1 MALDLTEDEKQLL
14 AALPQSIGSAV
25 AFAGRSGLFGT
36 GKEMFASGQ
45 ALMSGLKDYPGNEL
59 IQAIV
64 PDPSAADKR
73 AELDQARQTRDWAM
87 ARMKAKGIT
96 SAEKLTA
103 QTLDDAREAAQLLSS
118 KVDTNTASQYRAWAM
133 GVAEKVAM
141 ASTEGGFLGFG
152 GTRLSDDEKA
162 IIAQIKTAL
171 GA

>member
-1 MALDLTEDEKQLL
+1 MALNLSDDELQLL
-14 AALPQSIGSAV
+14 ATLPQAIGSAV

-45 ALMSGLKDYPGNEL
+45 ALMAGVKDYPHNEL

-64 PDPSAADKR
+64 PDPGAADKN
-73 AELDQARQTRDWAM
+73 AELAQARQSRDWAM

-103 QTLDDAREAAQLLSS
+103 QTLEDAREAAQLLDS
-118 KVDTNTASQYRAWAM
+118 KLDPTTASQYRSWAM
-133 GVAEKVAM
+133 SVAEKVAM

-152 GTRLSDDEKA
+152 GTRLSDDEKNV
-162 IIAQIKTAL
+162 IAQIKSAL

>member
-1 MALDLTEDEKQLL
+1 MALNLTEDELQLL

-45 ALMSGLKDYPGNEL
+45 ALMAGVKDYPGNEL

-64 PDPSAADKR
+64 PDPSAADKA
-73 AELDQARQTRDWAM
+73 AELDQARKTRDWAM
-87 ARMKAKGIT
+87 ARLKAKGIT

-103 QTLDDAREAAQLLSS
+103 QTLDDAREVAQLLAS
-118 KVDTNTASQYRAWAM
+118 KVDPAQAAQYRQWAL

-152 GTRLSDDEKA
+152 GTRLSDDEKKL
-162 IIAQIKTAL
+162 IAELRGAL

>member
-1 MALDLTEDEKQLL
+1 MPLNLTEDELQLL

-25 AFAGRSGLFGT
+25 ACAGRSGLCGT

-45 ALMSGLKDYPGNEL
+45 ALMAGAKDYPGNEL

-64 PDPSAADKR
+64 PDPSAADKS
-73 AELDQARQTRDWAM
+73 AELDQARKTRDWAM

-103 QTLDDAREAAQLLSS
+103 QTLEDAREAAQLLDS
-118 KVDTNTASQYRAWAM
+118 KVDPAQAAQYRQWAL
-133 GVAEKVAM
+133 GVADKVAM

-152 GTRLSDDEKA
+152 GTRLSDAEKSL
-162 IIAQIKTAL
+162 IDQLKTAL
-171 GA
+171 RA